1 MTKIQRITKFDIII
15 IGFGLSG
22 ITLLLE
28 FLKRTN
34 KKILILEKKKKL
46 ERDKT
51 WCFWNKPAN
60 IFTKKNRKSWKKI
73 IVMFG
78 NKKITKYDESLS
90 YNQIFSDDLYDY
102 GKKKLNQTKNSKLLL
117 GQNIKKIEE
126 NKDGICIESNN
137 KLYLAKYVF
146 DSRPSKLISG
156 RLVQH
161 FCGVEVEASKNI
173 FKTNEVIL
181 MNFQKHTDKVHFF
194 YILPFTKKKA
204 LVESTYL
211 SNVIF
216 KKNKYISDIHKFLLS
231 KYPNVS
237 FTNNYKE
244 IGVIPM
250 YRFKRE
256 NPYNNFFKI
265 GTADNW
271 VRMSSGYAFQN
282 SFKNSKEI
290 VRRFIANRKIKIKER
305 KITIFLD
312 KIFCKFIQN
321 YPSEAQ
327 KIFLIFFEK
336 LKIQT
341 IVKFMNDDYNIL
353 DVLKILF
360 ILPKIRLL
368 KCMFIVLLENE

>member
-34 KKILILEKKKKL
+34 KKVLILEKKKKL

-51 WCFWNKPAN
+51 WCFWNKPTN

-73 IVMFG
+73 IVMFE
-78 NKKITKYDESLS
+78 NKKIIKYDESIS

-137 KLYLAKYVF
+137 KLYIAKYVF

-161 FCGVEVEASKNI
+161 FCGIEVEASKNI

-181 MNFQKHTDKVHFF
+181 MNFQKHTNKVQFF

-211 SNVIF
+211 SNFIL
-216 KKNKYISDIHKFLLS
+216 KKNKYLSDIKKFL
-231 KYPNVS
+231 KETYPNIN
-237 FTNNYKE
+237 FKNKYKE

-250 YRFKRE
+250 HRLKKQNSYKNLFKV
-256 NPYNNFFKI
+256 
-265 GTADNW
+265 GTANNW

-290 VRRFIANRKIKIKER
+290 VDRLINNHKITIKEK

-312 KIFCKFIQN
+312 KVFCIFLQN
-321 YPSEAQ
+321 HPNEA
-327 KIFLIFFEK
+327 KKAFLIFFERLK
-336 LKIQT
+336 LHT
-341 IVKFMNDDYNIL
+341 IVKFMNDDYNIGDL
-353 DVLKILF
+353 LKILF
-360 ILPKIRLL
+360 VLPKLSLL
-368 KCMFIVLLENE
+368 KCMLIVLFKNE